1 MQMEVE
7 STANKLLDAF
17 IAPWAN
23 QESNLLAA
31 RVADVEVID
40 NEPLLPSIGQVKTIL
55 KCLNPKK
62 ETGVDGV
69 PAWVLKR

>member
-1 MQMEVE
+1 MELE
-7 STANKLLDAF
+7 STASKLLNAF
-17 IAPWAN
+17 IAPCAN
-23 QESNLLAA
+23 RESNSSAA

-40 NEPLLPSIGQVKTIL
+40 HEPLLPSIGQVKTIL

-62 ETGVDGV
+62 TTGVDGV